1 MSIENRANT
10 RDCEMARPREFDEAT
25 ALEAA
30 IECFWQRGYEATSV
44 RDLAESMG
52 LSAPSLY
59 NAYGDKHALF
69 VQALEHYLDR
79 SMRERIERLEKS
91 LPPKQAIREFIGAII
106 DHSVNDRE
114 RRGCF
119 LVNSALEV
127 APHDKKL
134 GGLIADRLAELEAF
148 FRRSI
153 RRAQA
158 EGTVPRK
165 PVAND
170 LARLLLGV
178 VLGIRVLARVRPERA
193 SLESLARPVLAL
205 LD

>member
-1 MSIENRANT
+1 
-10 RDCEMARPREFDEAT
+10 MARPREFDETA

-30 IECFWQRGYEATSV
+30 IACFWSRGYAATSV
-44 RDLAESMG
+44 RDLAENMG

-59 NAYGDKHALF
+59 NAYGDKHTLF

-79 SMRERIERLEKS
+79 SMRERIARLESS
-91 LPPKQAIREFIGAII
+91 LPPKQAIREFIREII
-106 DHSVNDRE
+106 DHSVSDRE

-148 FRRSI
+148 FGRSI
-153 RRAQA
+153 RKAQG
-158 EGTVPRK
+158 EGTMPHK
-165 PVAND
+165 PVAKY

-193 SLESLARPVLAL
+193 ALEGLARPVLAL
-205 LD
+205 LN

>member
-1 MSIENRANT
+1 
-10 RDCEMARPREFDEAT
+10 MARPREFNETA

-30 IECFWQRGYEATSV
+30 IACFWNRGYEATSV
-44 RDLAESMG
+44 RDLAENMG

-79 SMRERIERLEKS
+79 SMRERIKRLENS
-91 LPPKQAIREFIGAII
+91 RPPKQAICEFIGEII

-134 GGLIADRLAELEAF
+134 GKLIAERFAELEAF
-148 FRRSI
+148 FARSI
-153 RRAQA
+153 RKAQT
-158 EGTVPRK
+158 EGTVSRK
-165 PVAND
+165 VVVKD
-170 LARLLLGV
+170 LARLLLGIV
-178 VLGIRVLARVRPERA
+178 VGIRVLARVRPEA
-193 SLESLARPVLAL
+193 AMLEGVARPVLAL

>member
-1 MSIENRANT
+1 
-10 RDCEMARPREFDEAT
+10 MARPREFDETA

-30 IECFWQRGYEATSV
+30 IACFWSRGYAATSV
-44 RDLAESMG
+44 RDLAENMG

-59 NAYGDKHALF
+59 NAYGDKHTLF

-79 SMRERIERLEKS
+79 SMRERIARLESS
-91 LPPKQAIREFIGAII
+91 LPPKQAIREFIREII
-106 DHSVNDRE
+106 DHSVSDRE

-148 FRRSI
+148 FGRSI
-153 RRAQA
+153 RKAQG
-158 EGTVPRK
+158 EGTMPHK
-165 PVAND
+165 PVAKD

-178 VLGIRVLARVRPERA
+178 VLGIRVLARVRPERTA
-193 SLESLARPVLAL
+193 LEGLARPVLAL
-205 LD
+205 LN

>member
-1 MSIENRANT
+1 
-10 RDCEMARPREFDEAT
+10 MARPREFDETA

-30 IECFWQRGYEATSV
+30 IACFWSRGYEATSV
-44 RDLAESMG
+44 RDLAENMG

-79 SMRERIERLEKS
+79 SMRERIERLENS
-91 LPPKQAIREFIGAII
+91 LPPKQAIREFIREII
-106 DHSVNDRE
+106 EHSVNDRE

-134 GGLIADRLAELEAF
+134 GDLIADRLAELEAF
-148 FRRSI
+148 FARSV
-153 RRAQA
+153 RKAKV

-165 PVAND
+165 PVAKD

>member
-1 MSIENRANT
+1 MALGNQ
-10 RDCEMARPREFDEAT
+10 MARPREFDET
-25 ALEAA
+25 VALEAA
-30 IECFWQRGYEATSV
+30 IACFWSRGYEATSV
-44 RDLAESMG
+44 RDLAENMG

-59 NAYGDKHALF
+59 NTYGDKYALF

-79 SMRERIERLEKS
+79 SMRERIERLENS
-91 LPPKQAIREFIGAII
+91 LPPKQAIREFIEEII
-106 DHSVNDRE
+106 DHSVGDRE

-134 GGLIADRLAELEAF
+134 GRLIADRLAELEAF
-148 FRRSI
+148 FQRSI
-153 RRAQA
+153 RKAQA

-165 PVAND
+165 PVAKD

-178 VLGIRVLARVRPERA
+178 VIGIRVLARVRPERA

>member
-1 MSIENRANT
+1 
-10 RDCEMARPREFDEAT
+10 MARPREFDETA

-30 IECFWQRGYEATSV
+30 IACFWNRGYEATSV
-44 RDLAESMG
+44 RDLAENMG

-69 VQALEHYLDR
+69 VQALEHYLDH
-79 SMRERIERLEKS
+79 SMRERIERLETS
-91 LPPKQAIREFIGAII
+91 RPPKLAIREFVGEII
-106 DHSVNDRE
+106 DHSVSDRE

-134 GGLIADRLAELEAF
+134 GRLIAERFAELEAF
-148 FRRSI
+148 FARSI
-153 RRAQA
+153 RKAQT
-158 EGTVPRK
+158 EGTVSRK
-165 PVAND
+165 VVVKD
-170 LARLLLGV
+170 VARLLLGIV
-178 VLGIRVLARVRPERA
+178 IGIRVLARVQPEPA
-193 SLESLARPVLAL
+193 MLDSLARPVLAL